1 MGVTTAL
8 ALGTMATKGIAS
20 AMGSRAQTRGAKQA
34 RDVERRY
41 GAESQAELTPWREA
55 GARGLSEYEKMIFA
69 GPGEIT
75 EDPGYQFELSE
86 GIKARERGASARG
99 TLGSGAHAKG
109 LVRFGQNLASTRYG
123 DFLNRYRA
131 RLGDFGQLAGVGQRA
146 TEMGIGLRERLGQRV
161 GGYQQDIGAARA
173 SGYYNLANVIGGGMP
188 GILSLRKQKRP
199 VLNPYGQQ
207 GPL

>member
-1 MGVTTAL
+1 MAVSTAL
-8 ALGTMATKGIAS
+8 ALGTMAAKGVAG

-34 RDVERRY
+34 RDVERGY
-41 GAESQAELTPWREA
+41 GETSQAELTPWRESGTRA
-55 GARGLSEYEKMIFA
+55 LGEWEKMLFE
-69 GPGEIT
+69 GPGEMT

-173 SGYYNLANVIGGGMP
+173 SGYANIANVMGGGMSD
-188 GILSLRKQKRP
+188 IMTLRNQRAP
-199 VLNPYGQQ
+199 QSNYFPSSMIR
-207 GPL
+207 